1 VVNGGT
7 TPAATVSGA
16 SYAQARIHFLHTMA
30 GQSAAFNIA
39 RAVDLEGDL
48 DIGALAWGV
57 CECAGRH
64 EILRSCFRVLNG
76 QLRQIVTPAGPGLA
90 VIDLRSLAGRSGS
103 QADDTLAVG
112 LAQQEAR
119 KPFDLARGPLLRM
132 TALLLGERRS
142 LLLITLHH
150 IIADGQSLDIL
161 LRELSALY
169 TSRAT
174 GVPHRL
180 PVPELQYVD
189 YAAWQRQRVEGGSLD
204 ADADFWRE
212 QLRGLTALA
221 LPSDRPRLPLP
232 AYEGRAHRFPLDV
245 TLLARLKALARHES
259 VSFFMVLLAGFAV
272 LLHRSTGQTDI
283 AVGSTTS
290 SRTRPELVDMVGLFV
305 NMLVFRIP
313 VEGSMTLRDVVG
325 AAGEV
330 CLDAYQ
336 HQEVPFEQVVAHSVG
351 DRREPAKH
359 PLFQVVFQML
369 EDDDADL
376 PMAGLRA
383 RVRQP
388 DGQSGGF
395 DLIWT
400 VGTLGERATVCISYA
415 TSLFDH
421 STVTKMAA
429 NWLRVLEQMA
439 EDPDRTV
446 GTVGILPP
454 PSGGG
459 WNGRTGPVPATP
471 VPVPETGHAPQ
482 RTHPASGA
490 AVPAALTG
498 LWIRVLGVPDAKPDV
513 SFFAQGGQS
522 LLATILITQVEEEFG
537 VRVSLDEFF
546 RQPTLSA
553 LAGWIRRERAGRHD
567 SPSADV

>member
-1 VVNGGT
+1 
-7 TPAATVSGA
+7 
-16 SYAQARIHFLHTMA
+16 MA

-57 CECAGRH
+57 CECATRH
-64 EILRSCFRVLNG
+64 EILRACFRVLNG
-76 QLRQIVTPAGPGLA
+76 QLRQIVIPRGPELA
-90 VIDLRSLAGRSGS
+90 VIDLRSLTGQSGS
-103 QADDTLAVG
+103 LADGTLAVG
-112 LAQQEAR
+112 LAQREAQ

-132 TALLLGERRS
+132 TVLLLGERRS

-150 IIADGQSLDIL
+150 IIADGRSLDIL

-169 TSRAT
+169 TSRTT

-180 PVPELQYVD
+180 PVPELQHVD

-212 QLRGLTALA
+212 QLRGLAALA
-221 LPSDRPRLPLP
+221 LPTDRPRLPLP

-245 TLLARLKALARHES
+245 TLLARLKVLARHEG

-272 LLHRSTGQTDI
+272 LLHRYTGQTDI

-290 SRTRPELVDMVGLFV
+290 GRTRPELVDMIGLFV
-305 NMLVFRIP
+305 NMLVLRIP
-313 VEGSMTLRDVVG
+313 VDGSMTLRGVVR

-330 CLDAYQ
+330 CLDAYE
-336 HQEVPFEQVVAHSVG
+336 HQEVPFEQVVADSVG

-369 EDDDADL
+369 EDEDADL

-383 RVRQP
+383 RVREA
-388 DGQSGGF
+388 DGRSAGF

-400 VGTLGERATVCISYA
+400 VGTLGERATVCLSYA

-421 STVTKMAA
+421 GTVTKMADH
-429 NWLRVLEQMA
+429 WLRVLEQMA

-446 GTVGILPP
+446 GTVGVLPP
-454 PSGGG
+454 ASGGG
-459 WNGRTGPVPATP
+459 WTGPVPATP
-471 VPVPETGHAPQ
+471 MPVQETGHAPQ
-482 RTHPASGA
+482 RTRHPASGA
-490 AVPAALTG
+490 AVPATLAG
-498 LWIRVLGVPDAKPDV
+498 LWIRVLGVPDAEPDV

-522 LLATILITQVEEEFG
+522 LLAIILITQVEEEFG
-537 VRVSLDEFF
+537 VRISLDEFF

-567 SPSADV
+567 GPSADV